1 MLKRV
6 PKIGSVL
13 YYVVKDFDG
22 KGLYKVKVSAIRDG
36 YYFTVGLDKELK
48 DVHLVFEI
56 DESNLFND
64 LTEAKKFY
72 NK

>member
-1 MLKRV
+1 MLKKV

-48 DVHLVFEI
+48 D
-56 DESNLFND
+56 
-64 LTEAKKFY
+64 AK
-72 NK
+72 NRARAHRRGDD